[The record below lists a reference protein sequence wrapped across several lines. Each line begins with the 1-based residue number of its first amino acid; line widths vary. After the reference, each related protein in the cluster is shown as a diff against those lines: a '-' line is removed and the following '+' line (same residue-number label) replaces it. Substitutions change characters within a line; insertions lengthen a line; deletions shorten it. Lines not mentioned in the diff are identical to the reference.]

1 MFSPRTLSQ
10 HFIGRVFGRHSR
22 AEHLLEWG
30 TCGSANPYLSFLV
43 HTLSPS
49 TYIISSSTRT
59 CVIASPVLAHLG
71 DESEIVPSVASSS
84 SFGTRSTRSAT
95 LSRENSLTHKHDFE
109 CTERL
114 EKRLNKKPPVPKI
127 CRKTLL
133 TISLHIPDNP
143 ETLPV
148 QARY

>member
-59 CVIASPVLAHLG
+59 CVIASPVLAQRTFYYNL
-71 DESEIVPSVASSS
+71 
-84 SFGTRSTRSAT
+84 RKQKRCL
-95 LSRENSLTHKHDFE
+95 LS
-109 CTERL
+109 
-114 EKRLNKKPPVPKI
+114 I
-127 CRKTLL
+127 
-133 TISLHIPDNP
+133 
-143 ETLPV
+143 LPFV
-148 QARY
+148 DMRNAGYV